1 MKTVYFHIGQTKTAT
16 TTLQAFFFQNRPWLE
31 ARGIFYPHV
40 PEENPLKMQHRFLLT
55 SIMERK
61 GDYSAAQR
69 YWDDLNQQ
77 IAAKDLPKVLIS
89 EETFWHLFEQ
99 DLPRRAE
106 AIHWIGQQL
115 KDYDVRIICY
125 LRRQDRWIESW
136 YNQIVKTDVNRASK
150 LSILDFVNR
159 YNEFGLLDYHAVLN
173 DWAAEFGKEKIVVR
187 PFETGR
193 FLNGD
198 VVQDFCGLLGL
209 PDVAGASYP
218 EDLQVSLT
226 NYACEFSSIFNR
238 ANRAASCKP
247 QMIKIL
253 SEFSGDKSDRRRY
266 LPASVAREL
275 LERYAP
281 SNKLVAERFL
291 GQGSELFVDLAV
303 HDAAQDYP
311 GISASELARI
321 VVEIFIEQQS
331 QIRQLQRRL
340 RELEPRE
347 EDPV

>member
-16 TTLQAFFFQNRPWLE
+16 TTLQAFFFQNRNWLE
-31 ARGIFYPHV
+31 ERDVFYPPV

-55 SIMERK
+55 SIVERK
-61 GDYSAAQR
+61 GDYSIAQR
-69 YWDDLNQQ
+69 YWDDLNSQ
-77 IAAKDLPKVLIS
+77 INAADRPKVLIS

-99 DLPRRAE
+99 DLPRRSE
-106 AIHWIGQQL
+106 AIHWIGQQF

-173 DWAAEFGKEKIVVR
+173 DWTAEFGKDKIVVR
-187 PFETGR
+187 PFEPGR

-198 VVQDFCGLLGL
+198 IVQDFCNVLGIT
-209 PDVAGASYP
+209 DMAGATYP
-218 EDLQVSLT
+218 DDQQVSLT
-226 NYACEFSSIFNR
+226 NYACEFSSIYNR
-238 ANRAASCKP
+238 ASRAANYKQ
-247 QMIKIL
+247 QMVKIL

-266 LPASVAREL
+266 LPANIAREL
-275 LERYAP
+275 LERYSP
-281 SNKLVAERFL
+281 SNRLVAERFL
-291 GQGSELFVDLAV
+291 GPGNELFMDLAV

-311 GISASELARI
+311 GISANELSRI
-321 VVEIFIEQQS
+321 VIEIFIEQQS

-340 RELEPRE
+340 REIEPRS
-347 EDPV
+347 EDQV